1 MSVNLLLD
9 LHPFIVHVNPPILH
23 HLLVPFSIR
32 WPQKGHGRCS
42 SKFDV
47 AKTGLC
53 ESELLHL
60 LSVCVSSS
68 SPYYSKWLV
77 RYFSKSLVKYRY
89 DRYLPTHPCLP
100 SIQHCKCTLYSD
112 MRTLQSMPSCFCLQ
126 NNKILSIGSPDKTTS
141 TSRIL

>member
-1 MSVNLLLD
+1 MSVKLLLD
-9 LHPFIVHVNPPILH
+9 FHPFIVHVNPPILH

-60 LSVCVSSS
+60 LSVCVFV
-68 SPYYSKWLV
+68 L
-77 RYFSKSLVKYRY
+77 SL
-89 DRYLPTHPCLP
+89 LLEMA
-100 SIQHCKCTLYSD
+100 S
-112 MRTLQSMPSCFCLQ
+112 
-126 NNKILSIGSPDKTTS
+126 
-141 TSRIL
+141 